1 MTEISWLIAAHAFAA
16 VVALP
21 LGAYQLLRR
30 STGDRAHRRVGRWWV
45 TAMIFVAVSS
55 FAIRDLRDGQLS
67 LLHILSVVTLMTVTL
82 GVVHARRGHIE
93 AHRGMMRG
101 SFLGLVGAFIG
112 AVAVPDRTIPTF
124 VLGEPV
130 QALTALAAAALCALA
145 IVVVGSLRMPALRSA
160 GA

>member
-1 MTEISWLIAAHAFAA
+1 
-16 VVALP
+16 
-21 LGAYQLLRR
+21 
-30 STGDRAHRRVGRWWV
+30 
-45 TAMIFVAVSS
+45 
-55 FAIRDLRDGQLS
+55 
-67 LLHILSVVTLMTVTL
+67 VTL

-130 QALTALAAAALCALA
+130 QALTALAAAALCALG